1 MLFEA
6 TTLTAAA
13 KVIAETLEKHYA
25 TDPRPIFAGAGLDYA
40 QLSIAGAR
48 YPWQGMQKLWAGAV
62 EATGDPCFGLY
73 AGRRIRPTA
82 FHALGFAWLASE
94 TLLGSL
100 NRLCRYVQVISTA
113 PISLSLEP
121 DGDNCVLTETLRD
134 TTHVPTDAAIDAFV
148 VAIVQLC
155 RAATDAHFSPVSVAL
170 ERAAPDDAAAYI
182 TILGCPVSF
191 GADATNIV
199 FDRTTLEDRLPGDNV
214 EIARA
219 NDKVVE
225 RYLQTLEPHKVASEV
240 RELLIDLLP
249 SGKSSQTRIAN
260 RMHRSLST
268 LQRQLQNEGTSYT
281 EVRDDTRSSLAR
293 DYVRDPNL
301 TLSQVAYIVGFSDQ
315 SNFSRAFKRWTG
327 MTPREYRQKTEA

>member
-13 KVIAETLEKHYA
+13 RVIAETLEKHYA
-25 TDPRPIFAGAGLDYA
+25 TDPRLVFAGAGLDFT

-48 YPWQGMQKLWAGAV
+48 YPWKGMQKLWAGAV

-73 AGRRIRPTA
+73 AGRRIRPNS
-82 FHALGFAWLASE
+82 FHALGYSWLASE

-121 DGDNCVLTETLRD
+121 DGDIYVLTETLRD
-134 TTHVPTDAAIDAFV
+134 PTHVPTDAAVDAFV
-148 VAIVQLC
+148 ASIVQLC
-155 RAATDAHFSPVSVAL
+155 RMATDTHFSPVSVAL
-170 ERAAPDDAAAYI
+170 EHADPGDASEYI

-191 GADATNIV
+191 GADTTKII
-199 FDRTTLEDRLPGDNV
+199 FDRTTLENQLPGDNE

-225 RYLQTLEPHKVASEV
+225 HYLQTLDPHKVASEV

-268 LQRQLQNEGTSYT
+268 LQRQLQNEGTTYK
-281 EVRDDTRSSLAR
+281 EIRDDTRSSLAR
-293 DYVRDPNL
+293 EYVSDHDL
-301 TLSQVAYIVGFSDQ
+301 TLSQVAYILGFSDQ

-327 MTPREYRQKTEA
+327 MAPREYRRQGVA